1 VGGADPPRVPEATP
15 GRFAAGVG
23 FQTLGRAGHAVA
35 ALGTLIV
42 LTRALPTS
50 AVGVY
55 ASYLS
60 LYALLDA
67 GVDAGSGLTLLRRAS
82 AEPGRLRSVLH
93 SALRFRAGSSVLF
106 AAAGILFAA
115 LDPRVGA
122 ANVWG
127 WIAAATLF
135 SHLGG
140 LFGTLFHVRLRFA
153 FPSLVRGGGSLAALG
168 GIVLLA
174 RGGVRDPMAF
184 VAVTL
189 AGRVA
194 ANLALWGGGRR
205 LLRDYPAAFAGGEG
219 GGFARESLTLG
230 LGGVLREAYGR
241 LDVLLLRLLAG
252 AESAGLY
259 APVRQTL
266 SLALVLPSYILT
278 VALPPLSASAGVDP
292 THFRKRVRRLAGRL
306 LLFAGPAALATLPLV
321 PWYLG
326 TFFDLDYAAGAPALR
341 VLSLAAVLAYPGMVF
356 LTALIAAGRAGRVLW
371 ISLAAL
377 GANLILNLILIPGH
391 RGSGAAWA
399 RVAAEALV
407 LGISVFWLGDRRE
420 GDGRPPRTKK
430 PLPGDGRQLSG
441 GHPAKLR

>member
-1 VGGADPPRVPEATP
+1 MGGAEPPRVPEATP

-23 FQTLGRAGHAVA
+23 FQTLGRAGHAAA

-42 LTRALPTS
+42 LTRILPTS

-82 AEPGRLRSVLH
+82 AEPGRLRSVLR
-93 SALRFRAGSSVLF
+93 SALRFRAGSALVF
-106 AAAGILFAA
+106 AVAGILFAA
-115 LDPRVGA
+115 LDPRVGV
-122 ANVWG
+122 ANLWG
-127 WIAAATLF
+127 WLAAATLF

-153 FPSLVRGGGSLAALG
+153 FPSLVRAGGSLAALAG
-168 GIVLLA
+168 VLLLA
-174 RGGVRDPMAF
+174 AGGSRDPMAF
-184 VAVTL
+184 LAVTL

-194 ANLALWGGGRR
+194 ANLALWAGAQR
-205 LLRDYPAAFAGGEG
+205 LLRDYPAPFAGGEG
-219 GGFARESLTLG
+219 GRFARESLTLG
-230 LGGVLREAYGR
+230 LGGILREAYGR

-278 VALPPLSASAGVDP
+278 VAMPPLSASAGADP
-292 THFRKRVRRLAGRL
+292 VRFRKRVRRLAGRL

-326 TFFDLDYAAGAPALR
+326 TFFEQDYAAGAPALR
-341 VLSLAAVLAYPGMVF
+341 ILALAAVLAYPGMVF
-356 LTALIAAGRAGRVLW
+356 LTALIAAGRAGRALC
-371 ISLAAL
+371 ISAAAL
-377 GANLILNLILIPGH
+377 GANLALNLALIPGQQ
-391 RGSGAAWA
+391 GSGAAWA
-399 RVAAEALV
+399 RVAAEAVV
-407 LGISVFWLGDRRE
+407 LGISVLWLGSRRE
-420 GDGRPPRTKK
+420 GDGLPLRRKK
-430 PLPGDGRQLSG
+430 LLSGDGRQLPG
-441 GHPAKLR
+441 